1 MLGKKVGTLVT
12 LSCFIIT
19 GKISQAD
26 IGKMYVLPCLAHTEK
41 RQGQKGWE
49 KITGRYVGA
58 FDITYAEST
67 DHFRTTVN
75 ENLLVSTL

>member
-41 RQGQKGWE
+41 RQGQKG
-49 KITGRYVGA
+49 
-58 FDITYAEST
+58 
-67 DHFRTTVN
+67 
-75 ENLLVSTL
+75 